1 MPQFSLFT
9 RKDLFS
15 HATFS
20 KDKEHFGFV
29 LFVPSKTRLLYI
41 GSRQANT
48 VLEGINSEG
57 INVAT
62 ESE

>member
-15 HATFS
+15 HAAFS
-20 KDKEHFGFV
+20 KDKKYFGFG
-29 LFVPSKTRLLYI
+29 LFVPSNTRLLYI

-48 VLEGINSEG
+48 VLS
-57 INVAT
+57 
-62 ESE
+62 